1 MIRRLRV
8 KFICINMAIVTIM
21 LCVIFGLVFH
31 FTSVNLEERS
41 AGMLQAVALEP
52 VETGPPGM
60 GGQVRLPYFSIRITV
75 DGDLVPSGNGY
86 YDLTDVELLRTLI
99 ELSAGQRSG
108 VLSDYALRYLRVVTP
123 TDQRVVFAD
132 ISSEVSALQ
141 SLRENCLAIGAVSF
155 LVFLAISV
163 LLAGWAVRPVERA
176 WEQQRQFVADA
187 SHELKT
193 PLTVILSSAQLL
205 AQEGEDP
212 LLRSRLTGNI
222 LAVSEQM
229 RDLTGKL
236 LDAARVDEGADER
249 AFSSLDLSTLV
260 SEALLP
266 FDPVFYER
274 GMTLESGID
283 AHIRV
288 RGSAERLTEVVNIL
302 LDNAQKYGASPGAA
316 RVTLRR
322 GSRRT
327 CLLSVSSRGK
337 ELSPRERRDIFKR
350 FYRGDGARTREGS
363 YGLGLSIAQGI
374 VRSHR
379 GRIWAESG
387 GGVNTFFVQLPAIPA
402 QQPAEPGDVPSG
414 GEKAV
419 R

>member
-86 YDLTDVELLRTLI
+86 YDLTDAELLRTLI

-302 LDNAQKYGASPGAA
+302 LDNAQKYGVSPGAA

-374 VRSHR
+374 VRAHR

-387 GGVNTFFVQLPAIPA
+387 GGVNTFFVQLPAVPPA
-402 QQPAEPGDVPSG
+402 
-414 GEKAV
+414 
-419 R
+419 